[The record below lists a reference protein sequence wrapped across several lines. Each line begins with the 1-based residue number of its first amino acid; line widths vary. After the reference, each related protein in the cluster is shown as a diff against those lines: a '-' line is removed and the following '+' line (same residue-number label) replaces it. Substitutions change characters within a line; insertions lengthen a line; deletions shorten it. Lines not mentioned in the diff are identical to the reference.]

1 MKLLSNIIIVLLA
14 LSASTD
20 AKPASPEV
28 KPHGDPLAAVAGGI
42 SSKDAEPLDTSKMKT
57 IVAET
62 APAVPPSRRTP
73 STGRST

>member
-28 KPHGDPLAAVAGGI
+28 KPHGDPPAGGI
-42 SSKDAEPLDTSKMKT
+42 SSKDAKQRKFFSLQSILEDGFRDALQE
-57 IVAET
+57 AL
-62 APAVPPSRRTP
+62 R
-73 STGRST
+73 